1 MINEVVTV
9 IKLKGMSGSIVRCI
23 IPEDLPSGDFK
34 SEFRKVMETGGS
46 ILNGARIVLD
56 FGARAISEA
65 TVTALLPE
73 FIWPSG
79 ASVDAWIT
87 YDAASQELLKRAG
100 LRTSEP
106 APSEGGP
113 CGALVLHRSLRSG
126 QRVEHRGDVIITG
139 HVNDGAEVLAS
150 GNITVLGRLNGLLH
164 AGCEGGDEDPDSVV
178 VSRCMEALQVRIGSK
193 IGSLGRDAEW
203 WGKRVIVSVRDGAV
217 LIEYWPF
224 VKGENAAVAGGAK
237 EETA

>member
-1 MINEVVTV
+1 M
-9 IKLKGMSGSIVRCI
+9 IKLKGMTGSIVRCV
-23 IPEDLPSGDFK
+23 IPEDLPSADFN
-34 SEFRKVMETGGS
+34 SEFGKVMETGGS

-65 TVTALLPE
+65 TVTALLSG
-73 FIWPSG
+73 FVWPSG
-79 ASVDAWIT
+79 ASVAAWIT
-87 YDAASQELLKRAG
+87 YDAVSQELLKRAG

-164 AGCEGGDEDPDSVV
+164 AGCEGGGEGEDPDTVV

-203 WGKRVIVSVRDGAV
+203 WGKRVVASVKDGAV

-224 VKGENAAVAGGAK
+224 VKGENAGGVK

>member
-1 MINEVVTV
+1 VVTV
-9 IKLKGMSGSIVRCI
+9 IKLKGMSGSIVRCVV
-23 IPEDLPSGDFK
+23 PEDLPSADFN
-34 SEFRKVMETGGS
+34 SEFGKVMETGGS

-65 TVTALLPE
+65 TVTALLSE
-73 FIWPSG
+73 FVWPSG
-79 ASVDAWIT
+79 ASVAAWIT
-87 YDAASQELLKRAG
+87 YDAVSQELLKRAG

-106 APSEGGP
+106 GPSEGGS

-164 AGCEGGDEDPDSVV
+164 AGCEGGGEDPDTVV

-203 WGKRVIVSVRDGAV
+203 WGKRVVASVRDGAV

-224 VKGENAAVAGGAK
+224 VKGESAGGVK